1 MRETITMVVTVMA
14 YPAISTKHG
23 ETVCV
28 AGIRTDQLM
37 TSSWVR
43 LFPFKVRDMPT
54 AARIHKWDEIE
65 VEVVKASGDHRP
77 ESYTPNLD
85 SIRVIRRLGTERSWS
100 ERRAVVDPLPLEST
114 MADVERRQAADGL
127 SLAAVR
133 PGEVLDLEVT
143 VRPTKELAEQRTKAE
158 LAVQQG
164 DLFSI
169 GDRNEPLEPIPFNFH
184 YVMRYP
190 DEAEPRRLKI
200 IDWEINQAWRK
211 WRHQYPDPE
220 QRIRDKWMNELLGS
234 DRDSVLF
241 VGNMH
246 RFQAQ
251 FLLLS
256 VFWPPRR

>member
-1 MRETITMVVTVMA
+1 MREKITMVVTVMA

-37 TSSWVR
+37 TSSWIR
-43 LFPFKVRDMPT
+43 LFPFKVRDMPST
-54 AARIHKWDEIE
+54 ARIHKWDEIE

-85 SIRVIRRLGTERSWS
+85 SIRVVRHLGTGRSWS
-100 ERRAVVDPLPLEST
+100 ERRAVVDPLPLDVT
-114 MADVERRQAADGL
+114 MAEVEHRQTSDAT

-133 PGEVLDLEVT
+133 TGHVLDLEIT
-143 VRPTKELAEQRTKAE
+143 PRPVKELEEQRSKAEQ
-158 LAVQQG
+158 AVQQG
-164 DLFSI
+164 DLFSL
-169 GDRNEPLEPIPFNFH
+169 GDRHEPLEPIPFNFH
-184 YVMRYP
+184 YVTRYT
-190 DEAEPRRLKI
+190 DESEPRRLKI

-211 WRHQYPDPE
+211 WRLEYPDPE
-220 QRIRDKWMNELLGS
+220 QRIRDKWMNELLAPG
-234 DRDSVLF
+234 RDPLFF

-246 RFQAQ
+246 RFQDQ